1 MGLILYLGL
10 LGLIGL
16 QRLLELRRSALNRQ
30 SLLAQGAQEV
40 GQGHYPWMVAMHSAF
55 LPACALEAWALSREW
70 TSWGFLF
77 CGILLLA
84 TGLRWWAITTLGE
97 RWTTRVM
104 ILSGSKRIRRGPYR
118 YLNHPNYLAVI
129 LEMLAVPMILSNYWT
144 ASIFSA
150 LNAAVLGV
158 RIRGENHALNHA
170 ELRYPD

>member
-1 MGLILYLGL
+1 MGLVPYFGL

-16 QRLLELRRSALNRQ
+16 QRLLELRRSALNRHR
-30 SLLAQGAQEV
+30 LLAQGAREV

-55 LPACALEAWALSREW
+55 LPACALEAWAFSREW
-70 TSWGFLF
+70 TSWGFFF

-104 ILSGSKRIRRGPYR
+104 ILSGSKRIRRGPYQ

-129 LEMLAVPMILSNYWT
+129 LEMLAVPMILGNYWT
-144 ASIFSA
+144 ALIFSA
-150 LNAAVLGV
+150 LNAVVLGV
-158 RIRGENHALNHA
+158 RIRGENQALIQA
-170 ELRYPD
+170 ELKP